1 MENMAAQMNKLNGIL
16 DIVTFVLSVIAGI
29 SLVVAGLSIMT
40 VMLVSVNERTRE
52 IGIKKSI
59 GASRSTIMKEFLVE
73 SLIISLLGSLSGAA
87 AGVFISYLGCLV
99 LSVDFV
105 FNLSMF
111 IFCVAFAVA
120 LGILFGVYPALQ
132 AVKLKPVDALR
143 CE

>member
-1 MENMAAQMNKLNGIL
+1 MDSAVNRLTTKIANMMGAGSVKVENMAAQMKKLNGIL

-29 SLVVAGLSIMT
+29 SVVVAGLSIMT

-87 AGVFISYLGCLV
+87 AGVFIS
-99 LSVDFV
+99 
-105 FNLSMF
+105 
-111 IFCVAFAVA
+111 
-120 LGILFGVYPALQ
+120 
-132 AVKLKPVDALR
+132 
-143 CE
+143 

>member
-1 MENMAAQMNKLNGIL
+1 MCIRDRPYTTLEVYSGTSTFDQIAIKLNDGVDVDSAVNRLTTKLDNMMGEGSVKVENMAAQMNKLNGIL

-73 SLIISLLGSLSGAA
+73 SLIISCLLYTSR
-87 AGVFISYLGCLV
+87 
-99 LSVDFV
+99 
-105 FNLSMF
+105 
-111 IFCVAFAVA
+111 CV
-120 LGILFGVYPALQ
+120 
-132 AVKLKPVDALR
+132 
-143 CE
+143 